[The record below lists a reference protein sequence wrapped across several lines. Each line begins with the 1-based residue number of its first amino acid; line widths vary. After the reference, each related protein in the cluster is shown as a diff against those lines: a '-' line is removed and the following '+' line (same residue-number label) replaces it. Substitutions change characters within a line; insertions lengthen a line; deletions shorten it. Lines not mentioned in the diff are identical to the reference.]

1 MHDKRRRNMIKL
13 FVNDDELT
21 LTLTIHNKSLTEL
34 PGLLNDINILLRDKN
49 GVYKSTFTPTPT
61 PTSTPTSECESD
73 STCVCSSDEIQ
84 WGIYLTESPKK
95 KIEYIK
101 LIRNLSGCSLRDA
114 KTILEESIA
123 NRAMPFLIVA
133 NFDEGEKVQ
142 EIFYKHTRE
151 FVNLRYTEKKS
162 LKCNLCVYVNS
173 KTLPIQY
180 NDALDIKYV

>member
-1 MHDKRRRNMIKL
+1 MIKL

-21 LTLTIHNKSLTEL
+21 LTLTIHNKSLKEL

-49 GVYKSTFTPTPT
+49 GVYKSTP
-61 PTSTPTSECESD
+61 ECESD